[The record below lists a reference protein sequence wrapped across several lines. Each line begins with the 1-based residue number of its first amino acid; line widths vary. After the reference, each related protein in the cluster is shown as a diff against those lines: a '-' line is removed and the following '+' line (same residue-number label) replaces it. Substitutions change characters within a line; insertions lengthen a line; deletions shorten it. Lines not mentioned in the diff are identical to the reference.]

1 MELDLNNNT
10 ELAPAE
16 DDPEETP
23 PQYLPSFKIEVS
35 KPQVTRTLHTKFVA
49 LILTVEIEIKRNA
62 VMLHSFKTI
71 KLAKK
76 GL

>member
-1 MELDLNNNT
+1 MDLNNNT

-35 KPQVTRTLHTKFVA
+35 KPQVIVMTNA
-49 LILTVEIEIKRNA
+49 A
-62 VMLHSFKTI
+62 VMLLSFKTI
-71 KLAKK
+71 ISKK
-76 GL
+76 GKL